1 VSSFARQA
9 AVLAKYREGLIPD
22 LRRLPQ
28 VGPATHEWN
37 AAADPVFIGLGTGG
51 PDRRAWAGMTHGCTM
66 IIKGRR
72 YTSGAAGIARSNSVE
87 LLERDF
93 DRDLQQL

>member
-1 VSSFARQA
+1 MRKPSRCEFIRKTSGGVGQISR
-9 AVLAKYREGLIPD
+9 RPD
-22 LRRLPQ
+22 P
-28 VGPATHEWN
+28 GSAP
-37 AAADPVFIGLGTGG
+37 AAA
-51 PDRRAWAGMTHGCTM
+51 DRRAWAGMTHGCTM

-72 YTSGAAGIARSNSVE
+72 YTPGAAGIARSNSVE